1 MKREHLK
8 TCTET
13 ACMKRPVITDS
24 TSGEV
29 VCGSCGLVLSE
40 KSEYANADNVSAN
53 QVHEVKNRSGSTSM
67 AMYDYGLSTRI
78 DFKNKDASGKAL
90 SIDMRNR
97 FISLRTWDA
106 RSQSEQADRNMKF
119 SFSLLDALKANLSI
133 PDMVIE
139 RAAQIYR
146 KAIVKKMTKGRSIA
160 SVMCASLYAACR
172 EANIPRTLND
182 IAKAANISRTVLSRS
197 YRTLIRRLDLSLK
210 PYDSSEF
217 INRIASNAMIS
228 EKIKRDA
235 LEILSK
241 ITKKETLTGRNPLG
255 VASSV
260 LYLSCIANGE
270 KITQEVLAKASGIT
284 TVTIR
289 NTIPSIRK
297 ELGIK
302 T

>member
-1 MKREHLK
+1 MKYEHPK
-8 TCTET
+8 ACTE
-13 ACMKRPVITDS
+13 AVCMKRPVITDS

-40 KSEYANADNVSAN
+40 KYGSIDNVSAN
-53 QVHEVKNRSGSTSM
+53 QVHEVKNRSGNTSM

-97 FISLRTWDA
+97 FIRLRTWDA
-106 RSQSEQADRNMKF
+106 RSQSEQVDRNMKF
-119 SFSLLDALKANLSI
+119 SFALLDALKVNLSI
-133 PDMVIE
+133 PDMVVE
-139 RAAQIYR
+139 RAVQIYR
-146 KAIVKKMTKGRSIA
+146 KAIAKKMTKGRSIA

-197 YRTLIRRLDLSLK
+197 YRTLIRRLDLNLK

-217 INRIASNAMIS
+217 INRIASNAMIN

-235 LEILSK
+235 LETLSK
-241 ITKKETLTGRNPLG
+241 ITKKETLVGRNPLG

-270 KITQEVLAKASGIT
+270 KITQEALAKASGIT